1 MKVFMQDFKKFVMK
15 GNVVDLAVGLI
26 IGTAF
31 GKIVSSLVND
41 IVMPPIGMLM
51 GKTNFAELKIVLVPN
66 PDAALE
72 VAIKYGAFIQTVID
86 FLLIGLS
93 VFLLI
98 KLLNKLKKKEET
110 KPAPAPAP
118 SAQEVLLTEIRDILK
133 KR

>member
-51 GKTNFAELKIVLVPN
+51 GKTNFADLKIVLVPN
-66 PDAALE
+66 ADAALE
-72 VAIKYGAFIQTVID
+72 VAIRYGSFIQTIID

-98 KLLNKLKKKEET
+98 KILNKLKRKEEA